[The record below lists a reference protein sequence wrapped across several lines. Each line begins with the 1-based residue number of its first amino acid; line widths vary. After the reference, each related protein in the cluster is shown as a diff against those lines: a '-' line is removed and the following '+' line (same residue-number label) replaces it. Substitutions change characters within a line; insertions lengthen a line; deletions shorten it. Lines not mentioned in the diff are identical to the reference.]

1 MSEQS
6 LRFGILG
13 VAKIN
18 DRLLPGFRKAKHAAL
33 TAIASR
39 DLARAKKAADAA
51 AIPRAFGSYEEL
63 LADPQIDAVYLPL
76 PNTHHYEW
84 TRLAADAG
92 KHVLCEKPLTPTAG
106 QADELVGYCKAKGVT
121 LMEGF
126 MWPHHPRTAKIRELI
141 DRGTIGQVLRV
152 TGAFT
157 LPLPVDPDNIR
168 LKPSLGGGSL
178 LDVGCYPVYGIRW
191 AFGEEPVAVY
201 AKGRY
206 DYEVDLEMSGLVW
219 LADGRL
225 ATFDC
230 GFTQPTRQWLEITGT
245 TGVIRVRDMWLPD
258 ADAAFTI
265 ERDGMAPDVIT
276 TPGHDQIACMIDAFS
291 WSALHKVPIRPD
303 PSEAV
308 KTLRVLDALAKSA
321 AEGREIDV

>member
-1 MSEQS
+1 MSQQT

-13 VAKIN
+13 VAKITE
-18 DRLLPGFRKAKHAAL
+18 RWLPGFREAKQASL
-33 TAIASR
+33 SAIASR
-39 DLARAKKAADAA
+39 NLDRAKKAADAA
-51 AIPRAFGSYEEL
+51 GIARAHGSYEAL
-63 LADPQIDAVYLPL
+63 LADPEIDAVYIPL
-76 PNTHHYEW
+76 PNAHHYEW
-84 TRLAADAG
+84 ARLAAEAG
-92 KHVLCEKPLTPTAG
+92 KHVLCEKPLTPTASL
-106 QADELVGYCKAKGVT
+106 ADELVDYCKARGVT
-121 LMEGF
+121 LMDGF
-126 MWPHHPRTAKIRELI
+126 MWPHHPRTAKIRELL

-152 TGAFT
+152 AGAFT
-157 LPLPVDPDNIR
+157 FPLPLDPDNIR
-168 LKPSLGGGSL
+168 LKPPLGGGSL

-206 DYEVDLEMSGLVW
+206 DFEVDLEMSGIVW
-219 LADGRL
+219 LADGRQ

-245 TGVIRVRDMWLPD
+245 AGVIRVQDMWLPD

-265 ERDGMAPDVIT
+265 EREGITPDVIQ
-276 TPGHDQIACMIDAFS
+276 TPGHDQIACMIDNFS
-291 WSALHKVPIRPD
+291 WSALHKVPVRPD

>member
-1 MSEQS
+1 MSEQT

-18 DRLLPGFRKAKHAAL
+18 DRLLPGFREAKHATL

-39 DLARAKKAADAA
+39 DLARAQRAADAA

-63 LADPQIDAVYLPL
+63 LADPRIDAVYLPL

-92 KHVLCEKPLTPTAG
+92 KHVLCEKPLTLTAG

-126 MWPHHPRTAKIRELI
+126 MWPHHPRTAKIRELL

-157 LPLPVDPDNIR
+157 FPLPVDPDNIR

-206 DYEVDLEMSGLVW
+206 DYEVDLEMSGIVW

-230 GFTQPTRQWLEITGT
+230 GFTQPTRQWLEISGT
-245 TGVIRVRDMWLPD
+245 AGVIRVRDMWVPD

-265 ERDGMAPDVIT
+265 ERDGMPPDVIT
-276 TPGHDQIACMIDAFS
+276 TPGHDQITCMIDAFS

>member
-1 MSEQS
+1 MSERT

-18 DRLLPGFRKAKHAAL
+18 DRWLPGFRRAKHAAL
-33 TAIASR
+33 AAIASR
-39 DLARAKKAADAA
+39 NLDRARKAADAGG
-51 AIPRAFGSYEEL
+51 IPKAYGSYEEL
-63 LADPQIDAVYLPL
+63 LADPEIDAVYIPL
-76 PNTHHYEW
+76 PNTLHYEW
-84 TRLAADAG
+84 ARRAADAG
-92 KHVLCEKPLTPTAG
+92 KHVLCEKPLTPTAT
-106 QADELVGYCKAKGVT
+106 QADELVGYCHAKGVT
-121 LMEGF
+121 LMDGF
-126 MWPHHPRTAKIRELI
+126 MWPHHPRTAKIREVI
-141 DRGTIGQVLRV
+141 DRGGIGQVLRV
-152 TGAFT
+152 SGAFT
-157 LPLPVDPDNIR
+157 FPLPPDPENIR
-168 LKPSLGGGSL
+168 LKPSMAGGSL

-206 DYEVDLEMSGLVW
+206 EYDVDLEMSGIVW

-230 GFTQPTRQWLEITGT
+230 GFNQPTRQWLEVTGT
-245 TGVIRVRDMWLPD
+245 TGVIRVADMWLPGP
-258 ADAAFTI
+258 DAAFTI
-265 ERDGMAPDVIT
+265 ERDGAEPDVIT
-276 TPGHDQIACMIDAFS
+276 TPGHDQIACMVDAFS
-291 WSALHKVPIRPD
+291 WSALHKVPVRPD